1 MSSNNY
7 VSNLLTIDEE
17 IFNILRDAKDNGH
30 PFLKY
35 FSLLY
40 PEKAPVQETN
50 VIYIGRLDAV
60 RNGNVTFDGEEWDVR
75 IEILVLTKKYEHL
88 ERRKTLKTG
97 VFTVMEILRNSPIR
111 DRVKFE
117 RINFEYDQKNIVQQ
131 VRLVIKGTE
140 TFYEYPKEEMLR
152 ICKIIGNVE
161 IEEKIH

>member
-1 MSSNNY
+1 MSLNNY

-50 VIYIGRLDAV
+50 VIYVGRLESV
-60 RNGNVTFDGEEWDVR
+60 RNATATTFDGEEWKVR
-75 IEILVLTKKYEHL
+75 IEILVLTKKYQHL

-97 VFTVMEILRNSPIR
+97 AFAVMEILRNSPIR
-111 DRVKFE
+111 DRVKFD

-131 VRLVIKGTE
+131 VRLVIEGTE
-140 TFYEYPKEEMLR
+140 TFYEYPEEEMLR

-161 IEEKIH
+161 IEEI

>member
-1 MSSNNY
+1 MSLNNY
-7 VSNLLTIDEE
+7 QTNLLTIDEE

-30 PFLKY
+30 PLLKY

-40 PEKAPVQETN
+40 PEKAPVQEMN
-50 VIYIGRLDAV
+50 VIYVGRLDSTK
-60 RNGNVTFDGEEWDVR
+60 GDVTFDGEEWNVR

-97 VFTVMEILRNSPIR
+97 AFTVMQILRNSPIR
-111 DRVKFE
+111 DRISFE

-131 VRLVIKGTE
+131 VRLVLKCKE

-161 IEEKIH
+161 INETIH